1 MSFRE
6 LIKSKLLENR
16 PNLSAGSVK
25 TYVSILTNLH
35 NKVFNSEE
43 ESLTNFL
50 NKRKVMEY
58 LENIEGSKRKTI
70 LASLVVLLGDQVPLE
85 YQTTMSADSKE
96 YKEQEARQEKTEKQE
111 ENWIEQDEL
120 NEKINQFETNAKRLM
135 KNKDSIGMNE
145 LQEIQQ
151 YILLCLVSGKYIP
164 VRRSLDWTEMKL
176 KNSTDQDNEIQFGRG
191 KNSNKFIFRR
201 YKTDKVFGVQEV
213 IIPTEL
219 KKILMKWVEIL
230 NRVCPDNEYLLVD
243 SKCQKLIPVKITQ
256 RLNKIFGKS
265 ASINILRHSYVS
277 ERTKN
282 IPSLTELE
290 EDAVGMG
297 HGLREHL
304 CYAKK

>member
-25 TYVSILTNLH
+25 TYVSILANLH
-35 NKVFNSEE
+35 DKVFNSEE
-43 ESLTNFL
+43 QSLDDFL

-58 LENIEGSKRKTI
+58 LEDVQGSKRKTI
-70 LASLVVLLGDQVPLE
+70 LASLVVLLGEQTPLE
-85 YQTTMSADSKE
+85 YQRTMSSDSKE
-96 YKEQEARQEKTEKQE
+96 YNEQETKQEKTEKQE

-120 NEKINQFETNAKRLM
+120 NEKINQYEINFKRLM

-151 YILLCLVSGKYIP
+151 YILLCLVSGKYFP

-176 KNSTDQDNEIQFGRG
+176 KNSSEQDNEIQFGRG

-219 KKILMKWVEIL
+219 KKILMKWVEVL

-277 ERTKN
+277 DRTRDV
-282 IPSLTELE
+282 PRLTELE
-290 EDAVGMG
+290 ESANAMG

>member
-6 LIKSKLLENR
+6 LIERKLLENR
-16 PNLSAGSVK
+16 PNLSANSVK
-25 TYVSILTNLH
+25 TYVSILANLH
-35 NKVFNSEE
+35 KNVFNSEE
-43 ESLTNFL
+43 ESLNNFL
-50 NKRKVMEY
+50 NKKRIIEY
-58 LENIEGSKRKTI
+58 LEDIEGSKRKTI

-85 YQTTMSADSKE
+85 YQTIMNSDSKE
-96 YKEQEARQEKTEKQE
+96 YKEQEAKQEKTEKQE
-111 ENWIEQDEL
+111 DNWVEQDEL
-120 NEKINQFETNAKRLM
+120 NGKMSILETNAKRLM
-135 KNKDSIGMNE
+135 KSKDGIGMNE

-176 KNSTDQDNEIQFGRG
+176 KNATEQDNEIHFGKG
-191 KNSNKFIFRR
+191 KNSNKFVFRR
-201 YKTDKVFGVQEV
+201 YKTDKVFGVQEI

-230 NRVCPDNEYLLVD
+230 NRVCPNNEYLLVD

-265 ASINILRHSYVS
+265 ASINILRHSYV
-277 ERTKN
+277 TDKAKN
-282 IPSLTELE
+282 IPSLVELE
-290 EDAVGMG
+290 EDAKGMG

>member
-6 LIKSKLLENR
+6 LIKNKLLENR
-16 PNLSAGSVK
+16 PNLSANSVK
-25 TYVSILTNLH
+25 TYVSILANLH
-35 NKVFNSEE
+35 KNIFNSEE
-43 ESLTNFL
+43 ESLNNFL
-50 NKRKVMEY
+50 NKQRIMEY
-58 LENIEGSKRKTI
+58 LEDVEGSKRKTI

-85 YQTTMSADSKE
+85 YQATMSSDSKE
-96 YKEQEARQEKTEKQE
+96 YKEQEAKQEKTEKQE
-111 ENWIEQDEL
+111 DNWVGQDEL
-120 NEKINQFETNAKRLM
+120 NEKMSILETNAKRLM
-135 KNKDSIGMNE
+135 KNKDGIGMNE

-176 KNSTDQDNEIQFGRG
+176 KNATEQDNEIHFGKG

-201 YKTDKVFGVQEV
+201 YKTDKVFGVQEL

-230 NRVCPDNEYLLVD
+230 NRVCPNNEYLLVD

-265 ASINILRHSYVS
+265 ASINILRHSYVTDK
-277 ERTKN
+277 TKN
-282 IPSLTELE
+282 IPSLVELE
-290 EDAVGMG
+290 EDAKGMG